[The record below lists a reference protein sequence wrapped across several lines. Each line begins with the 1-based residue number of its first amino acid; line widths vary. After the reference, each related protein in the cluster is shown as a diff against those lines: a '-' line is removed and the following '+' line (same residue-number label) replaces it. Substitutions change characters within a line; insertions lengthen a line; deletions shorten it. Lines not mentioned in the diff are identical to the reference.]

1 MYLDTQTPP
10 EKTEKM
16 TGLVEISNMLRWPD
30 AAKSHKENLWNIHSP
45 LKRSPQHRALMYSP
59 KAVTGWREVNGNV
72 LEVGSGDAVSGI
84 CQTIGIRVMITLRGM

>member
-1 MYLDTQTPP
+1 
-10 EKTEKM
+10 
-16 TGLVEISNMLRWPD
+16 
-30 AAKSHKENLWNIHSP
+30 
-45 LKRSPQHRALMYSP
+45 MYSP